1 MVAVHVVGG
10 SIPSRRAGL
19 GGFAHSANEV
29 HYALRSKGPAEG
41 AGYEKIRDN

>member
-1 MVAVHVVGG
+1 
-10 SIPSRRAGL
+10 
-19 GGFAHSANEV
+19 V